1 MMKHVRVRTKLVTL
15 GDDTLDSSSV
25 VVDVGPV
32 LAVHEEGGLVAVLLE
47 LVEELVGVG
56 EGTIVKGEGDVPV
69 DSALGDG
76 DADRDSGS
84 GKLQQA
90 GAGSEDRETH
100 FGIWYY
106 RV

>member
-1 MMKHVRVRTKLVTL
+1 VRAKLVTL
-15 GDDTLDSSSV
+15 SDDTLDGSSV
-25 VVDVGPV
+25 VIDVGPV
-32 LAVHEEGGLVAVLLE
+32 FTVHEESSLVAVLLE
-47 LVEELVGVG
+47 LVEKLVGVG
-56 EGTIVKGEGDVPV
+56 ERTVVKGEGDVLV

-100 FGIWYY
+100 LEKGII
-106 RV
+106 V